1 MSEAPSP
8 ETPPADETSFLP
20 ADRDALVREHMRL
33 VKQVAAKIA
42 ARLPP
47 NVELDDLIS
56 SGMIGLLDAVD
67 KFDQAKSANFKKYA
81 EIRIKG
87 AILDELRSMDHVS
100 RTVRRQSS
108 ELNTAVR
115 KLQDE
120 LGRKATAEETAEHLG
135 MDLQGYHALMNK
147 LKPVLVV
154 SFDDLSED
162 KSRDPFQFFADPNA
176 RDPQAALQQ
185 KKVRELVN
193 QTLDSLKDRQR
204 LVVRFYYY
212 DGMTLKEIGKILGVS
227 ESRISQMLT
236 QATQTIGRR
245 LKATL
250 KTEGL
255 ALPQSE

>member
-1 MSEAPSP
+1 MSDDPSTEP
-8 ETPPADETSFLP
+8 PTPPL
-20 ADRDALVREHMRL
+20 DRATLVKEHMRL
-33 VKQVAAKIA
+33 VKQVASKIA

-47 NVELDDLIS
+47 NVELDDLIG

-67 KFDQAKSANFKKYA
+67 KFDQAKSSNFKKYA

-87 AILDELRSMDHVS
+87 AILDELRAMDHVS

-108 ELNTAVR
+108 QLNQEVR
-115 KLQDE
+115 KLQDT
-120 LGRKATAEETAEHLG
+120 LGRKASAEETAEHLG
-135 MDLQGYHALMNK
+135 MDLRGYHELMNK

-154 SFDDLSED
+154 SFDDLTED
-162 KSRDPFQFFADPNA
+162 KSRDPFQFLADPNA
-176 RDPQAALQQ
+176 RDPQAVLHV

-193 QTLDSLKDRQR
+193 STLDSLKDRQR

-236 QATQTIGRR
+236 QATNTIGRR
-245 LKATL
+245 LKAQL
-250 KTEGL
+250 RSEGL
-255 ALPQSE
+255 ALSQLE